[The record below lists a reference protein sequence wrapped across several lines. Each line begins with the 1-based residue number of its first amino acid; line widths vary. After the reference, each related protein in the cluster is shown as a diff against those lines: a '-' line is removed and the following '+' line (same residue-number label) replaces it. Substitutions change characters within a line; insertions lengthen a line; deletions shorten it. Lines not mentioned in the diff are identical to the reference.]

1 MRKVSEKKKI
11 QQKEVEELR
20 DSKGTEKTEQ

>member
-11 QQKEVEELR
+11 QQKEAEELR